1 VKRTSV
7 VVAGAAGFVGS
18 PLLQRLIAAYDVIA
32 LSRRSRPAEPGIEW
46 RQCDL
51 LSGREALDG
60 VRGADL
66 AIYLVHS
73 MLPGDHLVQGDFE
86 DFDLQA
92 ADNFARACAAHSVEQ
107 IVYLGGI
114 LPAGVATDAL
124 SRHLRSRAEVELALG
139 DRGVPVT
146 TLRAGLILGPGGS
159 STEIMLRMSK
169 RLPVMICP
177 SWTNT
182 PTQPIAL
189 DDALAL
195 ITWVLGRAQTFGETY
210 DIGGPEV
217 TTYRDLMRRTGAALG
232 RRPVTVSVP
241 LITPRL
247 SRLWITLVTGAP
259 KPLAA
264 PLVESLSHTMVARDR
279 RLQDEAGIPGR
290 PLNEAIAGAVGHADN
305 GSPRAFRGGRGDG
318 PPIVRSIQRMT
329 GTGATAEE
337 AAAAYFS
344 WLDATIP
351 LIRVSGDP
359 TRQWQIRL
367 GTPRGTI
374 LLAFSRDDDSS
385 TSDRVVYDIDGGML
399 AAEGGAGRFELRSIL
414 ARSALLCSVQGFSP
428 RLWWPVY
435 LSTQA
440 QLHLLMMGAFRRH
453 LQRIFPPRSQRD
465 GGTPAR

>member
-1 VKRTSV
+1 M
-7 VVAGAAGFVGS
+7 VAGAAGFVGL
-18 PLLQRLIAAYDVIA
+18 PLLRRLVAEYDVIA
-32 LSRRSRPAEPGIEW
+32 LSRRPRPAESGIEW

-51 LSGREALDG
+51 LSSRDASDA

-86 DFDLQA
+86 DFDLHA
-92 ADNFARACAAHSVEQ
+92 ADNFARACSAHSVRQ

-114 LPAGVATDAL
+114 LPAEVAAGEL

-169 RLPVMICP
+169 RLPVMVCP

-189 DDALAL
+189 DDALDL
-195 ITWVLGRAQTFGETY
+195 LTWVLGRSQTFGETY

-217 TTYRDLMRRTGAALG
+217 TTYRDLMRRAGAALG
-232 RRPVTVSVP
+232 RRPVTISVP

-247 SRLWITLVTGAP
+247 SRLWITLITGAP
-259 KPLAA
+259 KALAA
-264 PLVESLSHTMVARDR
+264 PLVESLSHTMIARDR

-290 PLNEAIAGAVGHADN
+290 PLNEAIAGAVGHA
-305 GSPRAFRGGRGDG
+305 GSDGPRAFRGGKGDG
-318 PPIVRSIQRMT
+318 PPIVRSVQRMS
-329 GTGATAEE
+329 GTSATAEA

-344 WLDATIP
+344 WLDAVIP

-367 GTPRGTI
+367 GTAAGTT
-374 LLAFSRDDDSS
+374 LLAFSRDDESS
-385 TSDRVVYDIDGGML
+385 AADRVVYDIEGGRL
-399 AAEGGAGRFELRSIL
+399 AAKSGAGRFEFRSVL
-414 ARSALLCSVQGFSP
+414 GRSALLCSVHGFSP

-435 LSTQA
+435 VITQA
-440 QLHLLMMGAFRRH
+440 QLHLLVMHAFRRH
-453 LQRIFPPRSQRD
+453 LKRKFPAQSQRG